1 MLENNKNFIELGSE
15 NWKSGFVLPLTTN
28 SYSSKYVPNSK
39 KVMVV
44 IPTYNEK
51 ENIEHLIRAIF
62 ILHPDFYITVVDD
75 NSPDSTGEIVEK
87 LAKTYPTIHVIHRP
101 GKGGLG
107 TAYVQGFKYA
117 LAAGA
122 DYIFEMDA
130 DHSHDPSSIGDFL
143 NTIEDYDLVLGSRY
157 INGVRVEG
165 WRFRRLLLSKFAN
178 IYASYIMVL
187 PVWDFTGGF
196 RCYRREVLESID
208 LDAIG
213 SDGYAFQIEMLYYTY
228 KNGFHIKEVPILFR
242 ERVHGYS
249 KISRKVIWEA
259 FWLVL
264 RFHAPIR
271 EIINQL
277 RYLLNDY
284 TEFVENHPVTQKRQR
299 IEK

>member
-1 MLENNKNFIELGSE
+1 MI
-15 NWKSGFVLPLTTN
+15 
-28 SYSSKYVPNSK
+28 
-39 KVMVV
+39 V

-51 ENIEHLIRAIF
+51 ENIERLVKT
-62 ILHPDFYITVVDD
+62 ILKLEPDFYITIVDD
-75 NSPDSTGEIVEK
+75 NSPDSTGQVADE
-87 LAKTYPTIHVIHRP
+87 LARKHPSVYVIHRP
-101 GKGGLG
+101 GKQGLG
-107 TAYVQGFKYA
+107 TAYVEGFKYA
-117 LAAGA
+117 LSEGA

-130 DHSHDPSSIGDFL
+130 DFSHDPYQLPNFL
-143 NTIEDYDLVLGSRY
+143 EIIEDYDLVMGSRY

-178 IYASYIMVL
+178 MYASYIMLL

-208 LDAIG
+208 LDRIH

-228 KNGFHIKEVPILFR
+228 KNGFHIKEFPFLFR

-249 KISRKVIWEA
+249 KISRHVVREA

-271 EIINQL
+271 EIIHHL
-277 RYLLNDY
+277 CYLGNDY
-284 TEFVENHPVTQKRQR
+284 NEFVDNHPATQKRQR
-299 IEK
+299 TENTQ